1 MIPYKRLDL
10 LLLLSSPLCQ
20 GLADLLSL
28 LGVLLLLP
36 LPLLLPASI
45 GSSPNSPTSPSPLPA
60 PSVLAKDYAL
70 PLFLGKTRWSHA
82 SLLHLP
88 GSYELTVRPPP
99 EPHIPYLFKAYYKF
113 LLLIL

>member
-1 MIPYKRLDL
+1 
-10 LLLLSSPLCQ
+10 
-20 GLADLLSL
+20 
-28 LGVLLLLP
+28 LP
-36 LPLLLPASI
+36 LS
-45 GSSPNSPTSPSPLPA
+45 
-60 PSVLAKDYAL
+60 
-70 PLFLGKTRWSHA
+70 LGKTRWSHA